1 MVLIA
6 TRASALARCQAEAV
20 RAAMAAANPGLEL
33 ALLEVS
39 TRGDR
44 LQDVS
49 LEATEGTGFFT
60 DAIEQALLEGR
71 AELGAHS
78 LKDVPTAVPAQFV
91 LSAVLPRA
99 DPRDVIVSPHG
110 GLDRLPEGA
119 LVGTD
124 SSRRREQI
132 GLVRPDLRFQSVR
145 GNVPTRLAK
154 LDAGDYD
161 ALVLAAAGL
170 DRLGLGDRITEH
182 LDPDVCLPAP
192 GQGAIAV
199 ETVAGG
205 EWEIACRRATDADA
219 EAATRA
225 ERAFLAALGGGCE
238 TPVGALATREGHT
251 LRLRG
256 VMVENGRAE
265 RVELDGGPDEPE
277 RLGALAARL
286 LRGMP
291 HGARQ

>member
-1 MVLIA
+1 MVSIA

-20 RAAMAAANPGLEL
+20 RAAMASANPGLEL

-44 LQDVS
+44 LQEVS

-60 DAIEQALLEGR
+60 DAIEEALLDGR
-71 AELGAHS
+71 AGLGAHS
-78 LKDVPTAVPAQFV
+78 LKDVPTAIGAQFV
-91 LSAVLPRA
+91 LAAVLPRA

-110 GLDRLPEGA
+110 GLDALPEGA
-119 LVGTD
+119 VVGTD
-124 SSRRREQI
+124 SSRRREQLA
-132 GLVRPDLRFQSVR
+132 LVRPDLRFQSVR

-154 LDAGDYD
+154 LDAGGYD

-170 DRLGLGDRITEH
+170 QRLGLGDRITEY
-182 LDPDVCLPAP
+182 LDPGVCLPAP

-199 ETVAGG
+199 ETLAGG
-205 EWEIACRRATDADA
+205 EWEEAARRSTDAGA

-238 TPVGALATREGHT
+238 TPVGALATQVGAT

-256 VMVENGRAE
+256 VVVEGGRAD
-265 RVELDGGPDEPE
+265 RVELDGAADEPE
-277 RLGALAARL
+277 RLGALAAGL
-286 LRGMP
+286 IRGTP
-291 HGARQ
+291 RGAGR